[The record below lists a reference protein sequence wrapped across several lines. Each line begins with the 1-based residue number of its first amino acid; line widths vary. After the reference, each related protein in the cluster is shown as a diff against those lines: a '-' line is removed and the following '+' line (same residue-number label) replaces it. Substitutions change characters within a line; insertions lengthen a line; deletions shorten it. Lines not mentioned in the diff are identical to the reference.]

1 MKPVTRVLVLW
12 PGNAWALGDIRLR
25 LPLTDWSQ
33 LHGGELRCI
42 PFNERKR
49 SDIEWATVIIV
60 QREASPVLL
69 DNIRLWRSQGKAVI
83 FDIDDLLIE
92 VPSFLKT
99 HSHYQTVAP
108 FIKQAL
114 GDVNHVTTTTDRL
127 LRELSAYTSNVSTTP
142 NRSHHL
148 GRSAFHGDDRNSPIR
163 LLIAA
168 TDTVRLDFIYT
179 ALCKVLSLSDLRI
192 EILAI
197 GNTVDALKQAG
208 ISVKPTPILSYTEFL
223 DFVSHLDDA
232 IGLIPLDASRFSS
245 CKSPIKFLDYAAC
258 GIPSI
263 CSDVPPYSDII
274 TNGKNGLLVQN
285 NSDTWAEAILSLAMS
300 AEQRRK
306 IASAAHLS
314 AENTQSR
321 IDTAAAWQF
330 AIESALNHCATN
342 PITPDPKL
350 LSTFKL
356 ARRLLAFTASPSNY
370 VRTARALRHKGWK
383 HLYSRLKDV

>member
-1 MKPVTRVLVLW
+1 MTPITRVLVLW
-12 PGNAWALGDIRLR
+12 PGSTWPLGDIRLR

-42 PFNERKR
+42 SFNERGS
-49 SDIEWATVIIV
+49 SDIEWATVIII
-60 QREASPVLL
+60 QREASLALL
-69 DNIRLWRSQGKAVI
+69 DNIKIWRSNGKAII

-99 HSHYQTVAP
+99 HSHYQTVSP

-127 LRELSAYTSNVSTTP
+127 LRELSAYTGNISTTP

-148 GRSAFHGDDRNSPIR
+148 GRSTFHEGNQNSPVR
-163 LLIAA
+163 LLISA
-168 TDTVRLDFIYT
+168 TDTVRLDFIYS
-179 ALCKVLSLSDLRI
+179 ALRKVLSLSDMRI

-197 GNTVDALKQAG
+197 GNTADALKQAG
-208 ISVKPTPILSYTEFL
+208 ISVTSTPILSYTEFL
-223 DFVSHLDDA
+223 EFVSHLDDA

-263 CSDVPPYSDII
+263 CSDVPPYSDTI

-285 NSDTWAEAILSLAMS
+285 NADSWIQAILALATS

-306 IASAAHLS
+306 IASAAHLY
-314 AENTQSR
+314 AESTHSR
-321 IDTAAAWQF
+321 IESAAAWQF
-330 AIESALNHCATN
+330 AIESAIIHCTTN
-342 PITPDPKL
+342 PIAPAPKL
-350 LSTFKL
+350 LSIFKL
-356 ARRLLAFTASPSNY
+356 ARRLLAFSTTPSNY
-370 VRTARALRHKGWK
+370 MRMARALRHKGSK
-383 HLYSRLKDV
+383 HLFSRLKDF